1 MNQSRIIHGRSLKQS
16 KHAVLFCRN
25 QNTLPLLFQDT
36 SSSCKLQSTNCYA
49 KVPPWSSCRRAP
61 VWSRLNTRE
70 LSQHQGK
77 QTNQK
82 KKKAVNNI
90 LGKKEKKILQN
101 DSGWLS
107 GLRFRAEEMFLS
119 TGSHIIN
126 IFSTPE
132 NRGLLFSSFLAPRLT
147 PRFLSLCP
155 DGLSFYNPN
164 LKELLKLSFQAFL
177 KNPGRWTL

>member
-1 MNQSRIIHGRSLKQS
+1 MNQSCVIHGRSLKPS
-16 KHAVLFCRN
+16 KHAVLFGRN

-36 SSSCKLQSTNCYA
+36 SSSCKLQSTNCYP

-61 VWSRLNTRE
+61 AWSRLNTRE
-70 LSQHQGK
+70 SSQRQGK

-82 KKKAVNNI
+82 KKKKTTVEQHSRE
-90 LGKKEKKILQN
+90 KRKKKILQN
-101 DSGWLS
+101 DSGRLS

-132 NRGLLFSSFLAPRLT
+132 NRGLLFSSFLAPRT
-147 PRFLSLCP
+147 YSTASFLCARMGSLSTS
-155 DGLSFYNPN
+155 LIW
-164 LKELLKLSFQAFL
+164 
-177 KNPGRWTL
+177 KNY